1 MPEATFAIKLFA
13 PSKAFARRVL
23 VRSLAFEL
31 CLGSGRGLIQNDVTM
46 EGIVHAAPA
55 EIP

>member
-23 VRSLAFEL
+23 VRSSAFEL